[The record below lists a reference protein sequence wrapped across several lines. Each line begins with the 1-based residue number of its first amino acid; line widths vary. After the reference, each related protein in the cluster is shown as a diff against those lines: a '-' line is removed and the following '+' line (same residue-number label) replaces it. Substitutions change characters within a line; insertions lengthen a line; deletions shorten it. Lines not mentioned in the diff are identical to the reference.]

1 MKKLDWKLFLIFGGI
16 LFLAIFSFGFGYD
29 YYWHV
34 KAGEYMISN
43 LKIPYHDVFSW
54 YGISKNLYWMS
65 HEWLSEVVIYGYKYI
80 FKDLGPILF
89 NITVYSILILSLFIC
104 NKEKLAKNK
113 IFTFIW
119 SLIGVMTFSRVMLP
133 RPHMI
138 SYVLLALT
146 IHVLY
151 DNFNNKNSK
160 KIYWLPFISML
171 WSNFHGG
178 SSNLPYILCFMFLI
192 AGLFKFKFGK
202 IEANRI
208 NNNQIKKYLI
218 CGLLSILF
226 IAINPHGLK
235 MLTYPYINMGD
246 TLMIS
251 NITEWASPSLSNMSD
266 IGDFILLGIVILAM
280 IITKKKIKFIDF
292 IVAGAFL
299 VLGFKSLKFISL
311 LYIASTF
318 IVFNFIDEYKFKIPN
333 IMAVSILVSIIIGF
347 VISTPKLID
356 KYNKKLI
363 PDEIISYIKE
373 KEPKKLYNYYGFG
386 GYLIYND
393 IPVFIDGRA
402 DMYSKYNFKDALD
415 IQHYG
420 YSYLLKGYD
429 FDMFIIPNNLSLN
442 IHLSTNSNYVL
453 TIQKENVVIYE
464 KSQQST
470 SSNS

>member
-1 MKKLDWKLFLIFGGI
+1 MKKFDWKLFLIFGGI
-16 LFLAIFSFGFGYD
+16 LLIAILSFGFGYD

-43 LKIPYHDVFSW
+43 MKIPYYDVFSW

-65 HEWLSEVVIYGYKYI
+65 HEWLSEVVIYGYKYL
-80 FKDLGPILF
+80 FEDLGPILF
-89 NITVYSILILSLFIC
+89 NTTIYTSLILILFIC
-104 NKEKLAKNK
+104 NKEKLDKNK

-138 SYVLLALT
+138 SYVLLAIT
-146 IHVLY
+146 IYILY

-160 KIYWLPFISML
+160 KIYWLPFISAL
-171 WSNFHGG
+171 WVNFHGG
-178 SSNLPYILCFMFLI
+178 SSNLPYILCFLFLI
-192 AGLFKFKFGK
+192 TGLFKFKFNK

-208 NNNQIKKYLI
+208 SKKQIKKYLI
-218 CGLLSILF
+218 CGLLSIAF

-235 MLTYPYINMGD
+235 MITYPYMNMRD

-251 NITEWASPSLSNMSD
+251 SITEWASPSLNNISD
-266 IGDFILLGIVILAM
+266 IGDFILLGTVILAM
-280 IITKKKIKFIDF
+280 IVTKKKIKFIDF
-292 IVAGAFL
+292 VVIGAFL

-333 IMAVSILVSIIIGF
+333 IMAISILVAILMAFG
-347 VISTPKLID
+347 ISMPSFID
-356 KYNKKLI
+356 KYNNKLI
-363 PDEIISYIKE
+363 PDELISYVKG
-373 KEPKKLYNYYGFG
+373 KLPKKLYNYYGFG

-393 IPVFIDGRA
+393 ISVFIDGRA

-415 IQHYG
+415 IQNYG
-420 YSYLLKGYD
+420 YNFILKGYD
-429 FDMFIIPNNLSLN
+429 FDMLIIPNNIPLN
-442 IHLSTNSNYVL
+442 IHLSTNPNYIL
-453 TIQKENVVIYE
+453 TMQKEDIVIYE
-464 KSQQST
+464 KIQ
-470 SSNS
+470 